1 MHLDRN
7 ATLARLRAAR
17 PFETDVLII
26 GGGVNGA
33 GLLRDLAL
41 NGVPCLLVERGDFAS
56 GATAASSRMIHGG
69 LRYLENGEFRLVRES
84 LHERNRL
91 LANAPHAVTP
101 LPTTIPLLS
110 RWSGFGNA
118 LGKFF
123 GASARP
129 GRRGAVLVKIG
140 LMLYDAFSGR
150 DRGALARHRFDSR
163 ERALARRPSLDPRLV
178 ATATYHDACVA
189 QPERLVLDVLSD
201 AVAEGPHV
209 LAANYLAAE
218 AVGEG
223 GDVTLRD
230 TVSGEVFAVRP
241 RAVVNATGAW
251 IDLVGADLGAPSSF
265 IGGTK
270 GSHLVIEHPEL
281 RVACDGEQ
289 LFFENTDGR
298 VCILFEVNGR
308 VLAGSTDLRT
318 DDPAPVCTD
327 EEADYILESVRTV
340 FPRLRTP
347 VGLEHVIARFCGVR
361 PLPRDEAGFTG
372 RISRDHSLRTLPPT
386 AGRPWPLYA
395 MIGGKWTTFRA
406 FAEQTADR
414 LFAELGRE
422 RRASTTDL
430 RIGKTTTD
438 GAAGPDPRA
447 EAVVRLDD
455 WLLRRTTL
463 GLYAGLDEERFA
475 REAAALAAALGWD
488 AARLESEK
496 ARAREILAVRHAVRL
511 VAPQGAVGAP

>member
-1 MHLDRN
+1 MNLDRN

-17 PFETDVLII
+17 PFATDVLVV

-41 NGVPCLLVERGDFAS
+41 NGVSCLLVERGDFAS

-84 LHERNRL
+84 LRERNRL
-91 LANAPHAVTP
+91 LANAPHAVKP
-101 LPTTIPLLS
+101 LATTIPLLS
-110 RWSGFGNA
+110 RWSGLGNA
-118 LGKFF
+118 AGKFF
-123 GASARP
+123 GAQGRP
-129 GRRGAVLVKIG
+129 GRRGAALVKIG
-140 LMLYDAFSGR
+140 LTLYDAFSGR
-150 DRGALARHRFDSR
+150 DRGALPRHRFDSR
-163 ERALARRPSLDPRLV
+163 EEALARRPSLDPRLV

-189 QPERLVLDVLSD
+189 LPERLVLEVLSD
-201 AVAEGPHV
+201 AVAEGPHA

-218 AVGEG
+218 AVEADGA
-223 GDVTLRD
+223 VRLRD
-230 TVSGEVFAVRP
+230 AVSGEVFAVRP
-241 RAVVNATGAW
+241 RAVVNASGAW
-251 IDLVGADLGAPSSF
+251 IDLVGADLGAPSAF

-340 FPRLRTP
+340 FPRLATP
-347 VGLEHVIARFCGVR
+347 VGREHVIARFCGVR
-361 PLPRDEAGFTG
+361 PLPRGDGAAGFTG
-372 RISRDHSLRTLPPT
+372 RISRDHSLRTTPP
-386 AGRPWPLYA
+386 APGRPWPLHA
-395 MIGGKWTTFRA
+395 MVGGKWTTFRA

-414 LFAELGRE
+414 LLADLGRA
-422 RRASTTDL
+422 RRASTAEL
-430 RIGKTTTD
+430 RIGKTTTSAP
-438 GAAGPDPRA
+438 GASGPRA

-463 GLYAGLDEERFA
+463 GLYEGLDEARFD
-475 REAAALAAALGWD
+475 REAAGLAAALGWD
-488 AARLESEK
+488 AERLAAEK
-496 ARAREILAVRHAVRL
+496 TRAREILALRHAVRIL
-511 VAPQGAVGAP
+511 PAAG